1 MTKPG
6 TVQHHARPGHHRP
19 PWPRKER
26 TTSATSQP
34 TMAPKWARHTHT
46 HAHQK
51 AQNNGPKWAKRTHTH
66 TCTQPP
72 PPPPPPTSKADK
84 DGMGDWQGMVAPKKQ
99 NIKQKGEKGDLS
111 CRYLSLY
118 IYIPNRYQGGGGLST
133 DKRCNCSGGES
144 IHEGEGESIATETTA
159 TMTRTMIMS
168 DDDDLDDYNDN
179 EDDGADSAS
188 HGTNDDG
195 DDDGRD

>member
-1 MTKPG
+1 MTRPG

-46 HAHQK
+46 HAHQR

-84 DGMGDWQGMVAPKKQ
+84 DGMGDWQGMVAPTKQ
-99 NIKQKGEKGDLS
+99 NIKPKRGKGDLS

-118 IYIPNRYQGGGGLST
+118 IYPI
-133 DKRCNCSGGES
+133 DIK
-144 IHEGEGESIATETTA
+144 
-159 TMTRTMIMS
+159 
-168 DDDDLDDYNDN
+168 
-179 EDDGADSAS
+179 GAAAYRQ
-188 HGTNDDG
+188 TNDVYVYACVYVNNDFSAC
-195 DDDGRD
+195 RRF